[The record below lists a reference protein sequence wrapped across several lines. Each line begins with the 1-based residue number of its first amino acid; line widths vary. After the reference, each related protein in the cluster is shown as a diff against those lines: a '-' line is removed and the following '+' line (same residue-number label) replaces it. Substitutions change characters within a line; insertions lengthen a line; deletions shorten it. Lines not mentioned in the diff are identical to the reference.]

1 MKNIFSLIT
10 LIIFLLIAFG
20 SEDSNKK
27 KSITPNTENSSSTN
41 NNGALRQDPCYGSE
55 NCIQQVRNNFQ
66 NSGKQILGEQ
76 YLGQGKFG
84 ITFLDPSRGEAYNA
98 DVSTDCNCIIK
109 NVRVSVVQ

>member
-1 MKNIFSLIT
+1 MKNALSLFT

-20 SEDSNKK
+20 SEESEKRSSN
-27 KSITPNTENSSSTN
+27 SNTGNSSSTN
-41 NNGALRQDPCYGSE
+41 SSGTQRQEPCNGSE

-76 YLGQGKFG
+76 YLGRGKFG
-84 ITFLDPSRGEAYNA
+84 ITFLDPLRGEAYNA
-98 DVSTDCNCIIK
+98 DVSTDCNCNIS

>member
-1 MKNIFSLIT
+1 MKHTLSLFA
-10 LIIFLLIAFG
+10 LIIFLLVAFG
-20 SEDSNKK
+20 SEESNKRN
-27 KSITPNTENSSSTN
+27 SNSNTGNSSSGKNVGTQ
-41 NNGALRQDPCYGSE
+41 RQEPCYGSE

-76 YLGQGKFG
+76 YLGRGKFG

-98 DVSTDCNCIIK
+98 DVSTDCNCNVS

>member
-1 MKNIFSLIT
+1 MKNMLSLFT

-27 KSITPNTENSSSTN
+27 SSTISNTENTSSTN
-41 NNGALRQDPCYGSE
+41 NSRTQRQEPCNGSE